1 MTYFMAVEVNPKAV
15 LAGKKSAVSRKYNKR
30 IAEASS
36 KAQAGSLKA
45 AKTRKL
51 KALDASFAG

>member
-1 MTYFMAVEVNPKAV
+1 MGKTSKAV

-30 IAEASS
+30 IAEATS
-36 KAQAGSLKA
+36 KAQATSLKA

-51 KALDASFAG
+51 REVEATHG